1 MSTPSRAVL
10 LVVRNLSID
19 IEVGEIEELIMFGRV
34 GSIVSFSSL

>member
-19 IEVGEIEELIMFGRV
+19 IEVGEIEELKFFGRV
-34 GSIVSFSSL
+34 GLSVS